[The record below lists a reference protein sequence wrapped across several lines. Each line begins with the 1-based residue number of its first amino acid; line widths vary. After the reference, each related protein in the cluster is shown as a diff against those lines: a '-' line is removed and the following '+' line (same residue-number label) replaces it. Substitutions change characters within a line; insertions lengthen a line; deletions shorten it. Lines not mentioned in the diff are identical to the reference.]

1 MNADKVLK
9 GMLLT
14 EKANKQSAELG
25 QYTFEVFKG
34 ANKHAIAEAVEATFK
49 VTVRR
54 VNTQNYRGKNKREPH
69 GPAEHDLRLQEGH
82 RDAQGRRQDRAR
94 SEGATKQRNHSHAH
108 QTFPPAHA
116 LAALHLAQQAR
127 GPLQG
132 APPARPHRA
141 QAQDGRPQLLRPR

>member
-25 QYTFEVFKG
+25 QYTFEVSKG

-54 VNTQNYRGKNKREPH
+54 VNTQNYRGKNKRS
-69 GPAEHDLRLQEGH
+69 R
-82 RDAQGRRQDRAR
+82 QGQPSTTSDFKKAIVTLKAGDKI
-94 SEGATKQRNHSHAH
+94 E
-108 QTFPPAHA
+108 
-116 LAALHLAQQAR
+116 LV
-127 GPLQG
+127 
-132 APPARPHRA
+132 
-141 QAQDGRPQLLRPR
+141 

>member
-1 MNADKVLK
+1 MNAGNVLK

-54 VNTQNYRGKNKREPH
+54 VNTQNYRGKNKR
-69 GPAEHDLRLQEGH
+69 
-82 RDAQGRRQDRAR
+82 GRSGLPSMTSDYKKAIVTLKAGDKI
-94 SEGATKQRNHSHAH
+94 E
-108 QTFPPAHA
+108 
-116 LAALHLAQQAR
+116 
-127 GPLQG
+127 
-132 APPARPHRA
+132 
-141 QAQDGRPQLLRPR
+141 LL

>member
-34 ANKHAIAEAVEATFK
+34 ANKHAIAEAVESTFK

-54 VNTQNYRGKNKREPH
+54 VNTQNYRGKNKR
-69 GPAEHDLRLQEGH
+69 
-82 RDAQGRRQDRAR
+82 GRAGQPSMTSDFKKAIVTLKAGDKI
-94 SEGATKQRNHSHAH
+94 E
-108 QTFPPAHA
+108 
-116 LAALHLAQQAR
+116 LI
-127 GPLQG
+127 
-132 APPARPHRA
+132 
-141 QAQDGRPQLLRPR
+141 